1 MCAPR
6 LGNVKDVCSA
16 LPSEYC
22 TGDLSQCSRENKIRW
37 GMEWSGGGGG
47 AYSQERKIK
56 LSLFADNM
64 VFYTEDFKD
73 YKKIY

>member
-37 GMEWSGGGGG
+37 GVGWSGGVWSIQSGK
-47 AYSQERKIK
+47 ENKI
-56 LSLFADNM
+56 
-64 VFYTEDFKD
+64 VF
-73 YKKIY
+73 ICR